1 MLEERSTC
9 SLTSGQ
15 LGFQCSLSLHGSC
28 IDSSQVCSAS
38 PGSTGCSLV
47 FFLTYEKEGKKE
59 TVRVYFAFTS
69 ECLAC
74 GDEPVVSDRTLSV
87 VSVLHFYFPT
97 LPSSSHKA
105 KRWYGGELYN
115 SAVDSLPPVE
125 VEQDLACLLPRKPK
139 VLCLCT
145 QVLNKDK

>member
-1 MLEERSTC
+1 MLEERSMC

-97 LPSSSHKA
+97 IELTQSIKMVRGRIVQQCCWLTSTCRSGAGFSLLIA
-105 KRWYGGELYN
+105 KETK
-115 SAVDSLPPVE
+115 SL
-125 VEQDLACLLPRKPK
+125 
-139 VLCLCT
+139 VL
-145 QVLNKDK
+145 VHPGA